1 MMKNAFPGNGMEN
14 FGWGTGDKTEG
25 NAPAS
30 LSDILSGLVSQ
41 FGIGRKR
48 EEDELET
55 FWRENTGEL
64 AEYSSVNTVRRGRL
78 EITVSDAIFVQE
90 LMFRK
95 TELLQK
101 LNEHFPDQNF
111 EDIRFRV
118 GNIRERDGE

>member
-1 MMKNAFPGNGMEN
+1 MKSAFPGNGMEN
-14 FGWGTGDKTEG
+14 LRWGAGEEPEG

-55 FWRENTGEL
+55 FWCEIAGEL

-78 EITVSDAIFVQE
+78 EVTVSDAIFVQE

-95 TELLQK
+95 AELLQK

-118 GNIRERDGE
+118 GNIRERNGE

>member
-1 MMKNAFPGNGMEN
+1 MKNAFPGNGMEN
-14 FGWGTGDKTEG
+14 FGTVRAGEKLDGSV
-25 NAPAS
+25 PAS

-55 FWRENTGEL
+55 FWREFAGEL
-64 AEYSSVNTVRRGRL
+64 AEYSSVDTVRRGRL
-78 EITVSDAIFVQE
+78 EITVSDAIFMQE

-95 TELLQK
+95 AELIQK
-101 LNEHFPDQNF
+101 LNEHFSDQNF

-118 GNIRERDGE
+118 GNIRERYGE